1 MVTRQYLM
9 DLQDHAEPGHAMA
22 TGMACAMVLA
32 MLDADAPRAD
42 AIRETLWAAG
52 YQTIEIDRHG
62 NDAMA
67 RFFNIM
73 AEHGP
78 LEDDHAE
85 V

>member
-1 MVTRQYLM
+1 MVTRQQLNE
-9 DLQDHAEPGHAMA
+9 LQDRAEPGHAMA
-22 TGMACAMVLA
+22 TGMACALVLA
-32 MLDADAPRAD
+32 MIDADKPYAE
-42 AIRETLWAAG
+42 AIRAVLWAAG

-62 NDAMA
+62 NDAFA
-67 RFFNIM
+67 RFFNIV